1 MAGRHPSSR
10 SAAPTRP
17 EFVQAVGRAVDHYNA
32 GRWRAAEADARLAL
46 AFAPADPSALNVLGG
61 VAMQEG
67 RTAEAIALFQH
78 ALAGQPRNPFI
89 QFNLGETHRLAH
101 ALAKALP
108 YFERAAAL
116 KPDFAEAFAFAAEAL
131 RGLGRGAA
139 AEPRYQ
145 TALRLAPKLPVALNG
160 YGLLLLR
167 RGEPSRAAPL
177 FAAALDGMPP
187 NHPMAPGLW
196 SNLGV
201 ARLQLGQGLEGLDDL
216 ARAVDLSPQTPGLW
230 RLLASSL
237 RHTKVAP
244 SGEMF
249 RSILLQLFD
258 RDDVNPRNLAT
269 AALAVLRQDAEIDNL
284 LRAIE
289 AQPADTT
296 RIVAEGGAGAACLV
310 QDPLFLALLEAAPIP
325 SIAVEVLMVRL
336 RADLLAAA
344 VEEPEAFEGE
354 LALAARLARQS
365 FLNEYAYF
373 VGADEHRDVERLG
386 KALDRNDLG
395 RRPGDA
401 VRIAIL
407 AAYRPLGATPLGARL
422 LRNPVPGITDL
433 VREQIAEPAL
443 ERELRGGLPALK
455 AATDPISVAVQR
467 QYEESPYPRWTRC
480 GVGAPLPFADAVRVA
495 LPHLGEKQA
504 LEVERPRVLI
514 AGCGTG
520 LETMRV
526 ANTYK
531 DASILAVDLSGASLA
546 YAMRKTQ
553 EYGLA
558 DVEHL
563 QGDILDLPVLTER
576 FDLIDSFG
584 VLHHMA
590 DPAAGLQ
597 VLSDLLKA
605 GGLLFMGLYSEL
617 GRQGV
622 VEARAHIA
630 ARGYPAT
637 PDGIRALRHDL
648 MTGPRP
654 PQLEMVL
661 SPASD
666 FWTTSDC
673 RDLVFHVNEHRF
685 TLPEVGQMLADAG
698 LEFLGLQFGHAAD
711 RTRFLAEHPDAGA
724 IQDVTA
730 LHRHESDHPEVFGDT
745 YRIWARRPRHRRRR

>member
-1 MAGRHPSSR
+1 MAGRHPFSR

-46 AFAPADPSALNVLGG
+46 GFAPADPSALNVVAG

-67 RTAEAIALFQH
+67 RTAEAIALFQR
-78 ALAGQPRNPFI
+78 ALASQPRNPFI
-89 QFNLGETHRLAH
+89 QFNLGEAHRRAH

-116 KPDFAEAFAFAAEAL
+116 KPNFAEAFAFAAEAL
-131 RGLGRGAA
+131 RGLGRGQA

-167 RGEPSRAAPL
+167 RDEPSRAAPL
-177 FAAALDGMPP
+177 FAAALDGMPS

-237 RHTKVAP
+237 RHIKVAP
-244 SGEMF
+244 SGEVF
-249 RSILLQLFD
+249 RSVLLQLFD
-258 RDDVNPRNLAT
+258 HDDVNPRNLAT
-269 AALAVLRQDAEIDNL
+269 ATLAVLRQDAKIDGL
-284 LRAIE
+284 LGAIE
-289 AQPADTT
+289 ARPADIA
-296 RIVAEGGAGAACLV
+296 RIIAEDGAVAARLV
-310 QDPLFLALLEAAPIP
+310 EDPLFLALLEAAPIP
-325 SIAVEVLMVRL
+325 SIAVELLMVRL

-344 VEEPEAFEGE
+344 VEAPEALDDE
-354 LALAARLARQS
+354 LALAARLARQA

-373 VGADEHRDVERLG
+373 VSADEHRGVERLG
-386 KALDRNDLG
+386 KLLDRDDLG

-407 AAYRPLGATPLGARL
+407 AAYRPLSTTPLGTRL
-422 LRNPVPGITDL
+422 LRDPVPAIADL
-433 VREQIAEPAL
+433 VREQVAEPAL
-443 ERELRGGLPALK
+443 EAELRAGLPVLK
-455 AATDPISVAVQR
+455 AATDLISVAVQR

-480 GVGAPLPFADAVRVA
+480 GVGTPLAFADAVRIA
-495 LPHLGEKQA
+495 LPHLGEGQA
-504 LEVERPRVLI
+504 PEVERPRVLI

-531 DASILAVDLSGASLA
+531 DASILAVDLSGASLG

-563 QGDILDLPVLTER
+563 QADILDLPILTER
-576 FDLIDSFG
+576 FDLINSFG

-597 VLSDLLKA
+597 VLSELLKP
-605 GGLLFMGLYSEL
+605 GGLLFIGLYSEL

-630 ARGYPAT
+630 AGGYSAT
-637 PDGIRALRHDL
+637 PEGVRDLRHDL

-654 PQLEMVL
+654 PELEMVL

-685 TLPEVGQMLADAG
+685 TLPQVGQMLDDAG

-711 RTRFLAEHPDAGA
+711 RTRFLAKHPAPGA

-730 LHRHESDHPEVFGDT
+730 LHRHELNHPEVFGDT

>member
-1 MAGRHPSSR
+1 MAAHHPPIR
-10 SAAPTRP
+10 GAAPARP
-17 EFVQAVGRAVDHYNA
+17 EFMQAVGRAVDHYNA
-32 GRWRAAEADARLAL
+32 GRWRAAETEARLAL
-46 AFAPADPSALNVLGG
+46 GFAPTDPSALNVVAG

-67 RTAEAIALFQH
+67 RTADAVALFQR
-78 ALAGQPRNPFI
+78 ALAAQPRNPFI
-89 QFNLGETHRLAH
+89 QFNLGETHRRAH

-108 YFERAAAL
+108 YFERAAEL
-116 KPDFAEAFAFAAEAL
+116 KPDFAEAFAYAAEAL
-131 RGLGRGAA
+131 RGLGRGEA
-139 AEPRYQ
+139 AERRYQ
-145 TALRLAPKLPVALNG
+145 TALRLSPKLPVALNG
-160 YGLLLLR
+160 YGLLQLR
-167 RGEPSRAAPL
+167 RGEPSQAAPL

-187 NHPMAPGLW
+187 SHPMAPGLL
-196 SNLGV
+196 SNLGI
-201 ARLQLGQGLEGLDDL
+201 ARLQLGQGLEGLNDL
-216 ARAVDLSPQTPGLW
+216 ARAVELSPHAAGQW

-249 RSILLQLFD
+249 REVLLRLFD
-258 RDDVNPRNLAT
+258 RDDINPRNLAT
-269 AALAVLRQDAEIDNL
+269 ATLAVLRHDVEVDRL

-289 AQPADTT
+289 ARPADTA
-296 RIVAEGGAGAACLV
+296 RIITENGAVAARLV
-310 QDPLFLALLEAAPIP
+310 QDPLFLALLGSAPVP
-325 SIAVEVLMVRL
+325 SVAVELLMVRL
-336 RADLLAAA
+336 RSDLLAAA
-344 VEEPEAFEGE
+344 DEAPEALDDE
-354 LALAARLARQS
+354 LALATRLARQA

-373 VGADEHRDVERLG
+373 VSADEDRGIERLG
-386 KALDRNDLG
+386 QALDRDDLG

-407 AAYRPLGATPLGARL
+407 AAYRPLSATPLAARL
-422 LRNPVPGITDL
+422 LRDPVQDIADL
-433 VREQIAEPAL
+433 VREQVTEPAL
-443 ERELRGGLPALK
+443 ETELRAGLPVLK
-455 AATDPISVAVQR
+455 TATDPVSILVQR

-480 GVGAPLPFADAVRVA
+480 GLGAPLPFADAVRVA
-495 LPHLGEKQA
+495 LPHLGEGQA
-504 LEVERPRVLI
+504 PEVARPRILI

-531 DASILAVDLSGASLA
+531 DASILAVDLSGASLG

-558 DVEHL
+558 NVEHL
-563 QGDILDLPVLTER
+563 QGDILDLPVLSER

-597 VLSDLLKA
+597 VLSELLKP
-605 GGLLFMGLYSEL
+605 GGLLFIGLYSEL
-617 GRQGV
+617 GRRGV

-637 PDGIRALRHDL
+637 PEGIRDLRHDL
-648 MTGPRP
+648 MTRPRP
-654 PQLEMVL
+654 PELEVVV

-685 TLPEVGQMLADAG
+685 TLPQLGQMLEAAG

-711 RTRFLAEHPDAGA
+711 RTRFLAEHPAPGA
-724 IQDVTA
+724 IQEVAT
-730 LHRHESDHPEVFGDT
+730 LHRHELDHPEVFGDT